1 MKYLTLIFL
10 FPVIAFA
17 DPVEFFFTDNSDNED
32 GFIVEVIA
40 DGEWSEVMRLPANVT
55 EFEYDVTE
63 SNTGVR
69 VWAYLIDS
77 WGVEVRSSGSADL
90 FRTTDQLFNPDS
102 LQIKKQTVIEEITR
116 TTVTE
121 YKQST

>member
-1 MKYLTLIFL
+1 MKYLALAFL

-17 DPVEFFFTDNSDNED
+17 DPVEFVFSDNSDNED
-32 GFIVEVIA
+32 GFIVEVLA

-55 EFEYDVTE
+55 EFEYDA
-63 SNTGVR
+63 NGLDAVR
-69 VWAYLIDS
+69 VAAFNS
-77 WGVEVRSSGSADL
+77 WGVSDYTNELYKNMPVAPG
-90 FRTTDQLFNPDS
+90 S